1 MQIIQFSKPVMI
13 KWPKLFPGEES
24 NKARTQHRQ
33 LWLVRKFVAKS
44 IMISLLSSVDKE
56 VKEAFQQQSM

>member
-1 MQIIQFSKPVMI
+1 MI